1 MLMHASAGSQGEL
14 ADAKTD
20 QTNIDTA
27 MKALVSA
34 AGTLH
39 SDCDFLL
46 KNFELRQTSFDDEV
60 GALIEAKGLMKGIGG
75 QPAGE

>member
-1 MLMHASAGSQGEL
+1 MHGVCAWAQGDL
-14 ADAKTD
+14 ADAATD
-20 QTNIDTA
+20 QANIDSA
-27 MKALVSA
+27 AKALISA

-46 KNFELRQTSFDDEV
+46 KNFQLRQTSFDDEV
-60 GALIEAKGLMKGIGG
+60 GALVEAKGVMKGIGG